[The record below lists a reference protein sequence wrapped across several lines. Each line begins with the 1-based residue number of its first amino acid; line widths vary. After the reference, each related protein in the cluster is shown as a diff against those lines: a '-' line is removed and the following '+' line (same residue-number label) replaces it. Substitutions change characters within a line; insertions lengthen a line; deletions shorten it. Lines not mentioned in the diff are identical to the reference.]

1 MVFYVQYVQ
10 KFYMTKTIFYCG
22 EEGVRVRVVGEDKKN
37 IHNNIYGV
45 VNFDDEYTQHD
56 YDTVRI

>member
-1 MVFYVQYVQ
+1 MRMRSDVVFYVQYVQ

-37 IHNNIYGV
+37 THNNIY
-45 VNFDDEYTQHD
+45 
-56 YDTVRI
+56 TVW